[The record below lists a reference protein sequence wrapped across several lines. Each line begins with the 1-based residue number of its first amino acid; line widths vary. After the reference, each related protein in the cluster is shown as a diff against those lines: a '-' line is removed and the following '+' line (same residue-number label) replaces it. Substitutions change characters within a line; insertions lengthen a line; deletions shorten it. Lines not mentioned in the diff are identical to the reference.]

1 MSGAYLLTGQVMHRR
16 LRPAPN
22 RFVYPVFCLR
32 LNLAKLESLR
42 GFWFGVDHWRPLS
55 LRTRDYGPRD
65 GSPLLP
71 WIRARLEEAGLPANG
86 EVWLQTFP
94 RVFGYV
100 FNPVSFW
107 HCHNASGQLIAV
119 LAEVNNTFGERHGYL
134 LSQTGGGPIS
144 AASQLSCRKLLH
156 VSPFCRIEGHYRF
169 RFHQSGDHALVRIDY
184 HNDAGPLLHTAISG
198 RLSPLTPGTAAR
210 ALLRQPLLTLGV
222 IARIHWQALRLWLK
236 RVPFFRKPHPPAAA
250 LSRGQELKP

>member
-1 MSGAYLLTGQVMHRR
+1 MSTAYLLTGHVMHHR
-16 LRPAPN
+16 LRPAAN

-32 LNLAKLESLR
+32 LKLSSLENMR
-42 GFWFGVDHWRPLS
+42 GPWFGVDCRRPLS

-71 WIRARLEEAGLPANG
+71 WIRARLDEAGLPCDG

-100 FNPVSFW
+100 FNPVNFW

-119 LAEVNNTFGERHGYL
+119 LAEVNNTFGERHSYL
-134 LSQTGGGPIS
+134 LSQTDGGPIS
-144 AASQLSCRKLLH
+144 ASSQLVCRKLLH
-156 VSPFCRIEGHYRF
+156 VSPFCQVEGHYRF
-169 RFHQSGDHALVRIDY
+169 RFVEQAGRALTRIDY
-184 HNDAGPLLHTAISG
+184 HDANGALLHTSISG
-198 RLSPLTPGTAAR
+198 RLRALSSATAAA

-222 IARIHWQALRLWLK
+222 IARIHWQALKLWLK
-236 RVPFFRKPHPPAAA
+236 RVPFSRKPHPPATA